1 MSWLLVVGLIV
12 LLALNVPVAYA
23 MLGVS
28 ILYLFLKPDLPL
40 IVVAQQVA
48 AGTDKFLLL
57 AIPFFFL
64 AAEFMSSGGIMQR
77 LVDLARALVG
87 HLRGGLGLMN
97 VLASMFFAGVSG
109 SAVADAA
116 GMGRMEIEMMRRG
129 GYPHAFSAAVTAASA
144 TIGPIIP
151 PSIPLVVYGS
161 IANVS
166 VGQLFLGGFVP
177 GVFMGIF
184 LMASVW
190 LIAGRRAFPRTHWTG
205 WRQLA
210 RSVTQ
215 SIPVIVLPVIILGGI
230 FSGVFTP
237 TESAIVAAAYA
248 LVIGVALGELR
259 LPDVPGVLV
268 HVAADTS
275 RVMLIVATAAL
286 YSWILAREGLPGEV
300 TAFFLRIDA
309 DPWLFL
315 LLVNALLLIL
325 GCFMEP
331 LPIMVIVVPTLL
343 PVVKALG
350 IDFVHF
356 GLVVTLSLMIGLITP
371 PVGLILFV
379 IMDMTKLSLEA
390 LMKETWLFFAALLAV
405 LALITYVPWLV
416 LAVPNFFFGS

>member
-1 MSWLLVVGLIV
+1 MSWLLVAGLI
-12 LLALNVPVAYA
+12 LFLTLNVPVAYA

-28 ILYLFLKPDLPL
+28 IVYLLIKQDLPL
-40 IVVAQQVA
+40 VLVAQQVA

-64 AAEFMSSGGIMQR
+64 AAEFMNSGGIMRR

-129 GYPHAFSAAVTAASA
+129 GYPHAFSAAITAASA

-166 VGQLFLGGFVP
+166 VGKLFLGGVVP
-177 GVFMGIF
+177 GVFMGLF

-190 LIAGRRAFPRTHWTG
+190 VIAGRRGFPRSAWIG
-205 WRQLA
+205 WREFFRA
-210 RSVTQ
+210 IAMSA
-215 SIPVIVLPVIILGGI
+215 PVIVLPVIILGGI
-230 FSGVFTP
+230 FSGVFTA

-248 LVIGVALGELR
+248 LVVGLSLRELR
-259 LPDVPGVLV
+259 PADVPGLLV
-268 HVAADTS
+268 RVAADTS
-275 RVMLIVATAAL
+275 RVMLIVASAAL
-286 YSWILAREGLPGEV
+286 FSWILAREGLPVAV
-300 TAFFLRIDA
+300 TQAFLAIDA
-309 DPWLFL
+309 GPWLFL
-315 LLVNALLLIL
+315 FLVNLLLLVL

-350 IDFVHF
+350 IDLVHF
-356 GLVVTLSLMIGLITP
+356 GLVVTLNLMIGLITP
-371 PVGLILFV
+371 PVGLLLFL

-390 LMKETWLFFAALLAV
+390 LMKETWPFLAALIAV
-405 LALITYVPWLV
+405 LGLITYFPVVV
-416 LAVPNFFFGS
+416 LAVPNYFFG